1 MRLGEARLPHE
12 SSAKTILII
21 HKLRTNKEGFRAFV
35 PPEVNWETSTSYDRF
50 ISDGAFKDPQ
60 NLLEPPVTMS
70 WTKQEIMD
78 VAHDPSLFKLRH
90 VPAHA
95 TPVERQI
102 SLGTQLA

>member
-1 MRLGEARLPHE
+1 MKRVSGPLC
-12 SSAKTILII
+12 
-21 HKLRTNKEGFRAFV
+21 
-35 PPEVNWETSTSYDRF
+35 PPKSTGSTKSTSTSYDRF

>member
-1 MRLGEARLPHE
+1 M
-12 SSAKTILII
+12 
-21 HKLRTNKEGFRAFV
+21 

-50 ISDGAFKDPQ
+50 ISDRAFKDPQ

-90 VPAHA
+90 VPAHT